1 MNFHVFCVNK
11 PLFEIW
17 QGGQPYV
24 FLRDFGQKTC
34 LGRKCDF
41 KKSSSLS
48 AVFLNYSETHVHD
61 ETEIP

>member
-34 LGRKCDF
+34 LGRKCDL
-41 KKSSSLS
+41 KKVLR
-48 AVFLNYSETHVHD
+48 
-61 ETEIP
+61 